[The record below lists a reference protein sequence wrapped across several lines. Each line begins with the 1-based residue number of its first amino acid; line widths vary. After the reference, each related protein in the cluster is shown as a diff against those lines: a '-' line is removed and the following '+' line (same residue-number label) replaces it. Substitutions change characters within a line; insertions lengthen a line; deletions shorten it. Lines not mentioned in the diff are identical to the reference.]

1 MPVNWGPKA
10 APALPPIWWQE
21 AHRAKV
27 RWPAARS
34 AGVGAAGDGAAG
46 DGAVVA
52 AQAMALAS
60 EAIAATVSRSARPA
74 RRDADGAGAGA
85 QEESEATA
93 GVSDSACIAGV
104 ADFDVAFMA
113 DMLAVL
119 AVLSCAM
126 VARLEDARQAAR
138 AWLQAC
144 GGD

>member
-34 AGVGAAGDGAAG
+34 AGVGAARDGAV
-46 DGAVVA
+46 VVA

-126 VARLEDARQAAR
+126 VARLEDARPAAR
-138 AWLQAC
+138 AWQQAC